1 MQQHSALADPLD
13 AERREV
19 VGPLV
24 ERSAECVRLRREVLV
39 PARRVLQR
47 IGAGQPQHPRVA
59 ATAVQP
65 VVEPRVR
72 IVLVVGDP
80 ADEQRR
86 VTVLRERLGGV
97 PDDALRELVRGQP
110 AVAVLPPRLGGDDVG
125 RVAGDQVERL
135 AGHRLEEA
143 ARTRLDVV
151 ELVQRRVD
159 RCERERAL
167 IDVGR
172 DHVVAVL
179 RRRAARG
186 CRCRCRRRAHAPRG
200 AGASATQATTP
211 SAYTAR
217 RTEAGRRRRVR
228 IRRTPSE
235 APPPVRAARG
245 ERAAARPSSE
255 TERQQRVDPVL
266 RERFGRSREIDRQLQ
281 EEEASGDRER

>member
-24 ERSAECVRLRREVLV
+24 ERGAESVRLRREVLV
-39 PARRVLQR
+39 PAGRVLQR
-47 IGAGQPQHPRVA
+47 VGAGQPQHPRVA
-59 ATAVQP
+59 ATAVEP

-80 ADEQRR
+80 ADEQRG
-86 VTVLRERLGGV
+86 VAVLRERLGGV

-110 AVAVLPPRLGGDDVG
+110 AVAVLPPRFRGDDVG
-125 RVAGDQVERL
+125 RVARDQVERL

-143 ARTRLDVV
+143 ARTGLDVV

-159 RCERERAL
+159 RRERQRTL

-179 RRRAARG
+179 RGQQGVDAVAGADVERTRDVPAR
-186 CRCRCRRRAHAPRG
+186 CQRCQPRRCRRV
-200 AGASATQATTP
+200 
-211 SAYTAR
+211 R
-217 RTEAGRRRRVR
+217 RDVLRRVVDAACEAVER
-228 IRRTPSE
+228 HQELFRRDE
-235 APPPVRAARG
+235 APERDELLPVHRG
-245 ERAAARPSSE
+245 EA
-255 TERQQRVDPVL
+255 ERQQRVDPVL
-266 RERFGRSREIDRQLQ
+266 RERFGRSRELDRQLQ